1 MWADVSLILAWR
13 NLWRHGRRT
22 WLTIG
27 AMIFSN
33 TLLVFSISL
42 QFGSYDMMI
51 DNTLQAYSGHVQLQH
66 TRYLDEP
73 KMRYALPDIGATAQ
87 ILRQELGLS
96 SISARATGFALASS
110 NERSYGLQ
118 ILGVDAGHEPLV
130 STLPGLV
137 KQGRYLKPGAVEEI
151 VIGSVLASNLKVG
164 PGDELTFLGSGFDD
178 SFAAGVVTVVGVF
191 ESGVA
196 DLDRAMAQVNL
207 AYFQEIFAMR
217 GHGHSI
223 VIRAAQIDDVEQLMV
238 DIGAL
243 QIVGDSVAIRHWDE
257 LQPGLRQ
264 AIQADMTSAWFMY
277 LVLIVLVA
285 FSVLNTQLMSVLER
299 TREFGTMMALG
310 LKPSRLARLVMLET
324 GLMTAVGLALGIT
337 IGFLITWYLSYVGFS
352 YPGMEEMA
360 VKFNLPDRMY
370 PAISLISLTLGPGI
384 VAIGSM
390 LAAIYPAM
398 RLKLLLPVEAMR
410 AV

>member
-51 DNTLQAYSGHVQLQH
+51 DNTLQAYSGHIQLQH
-66 TRYLDEP
+66 ERYLDEP
-73 KMRYALPDIGATAQ
+73 KMRYALPDIRATAQ
-87 ILRQELGLS
+87 TLRQELGLS
-96 SISARATGFALASS
+96 SISARAAGFALASS

-118 ILGVDAGHEPLV
+118 ILGVDAEHEPLV
-130 STLPGLV
+130 STLPGLI

-151 VIGSVLASNLKVG
+151 VIGSVLARNLKVG

-178 SFAAGVVTVVGVF
+178 SFAAGVVKVVGVF

-223 VIRAAQIDDVEQLMV
+223 VMRAAHIDDVEQLMV

-243 QIVGDSVAIRHWDE
+243 QIVEDGTAIRHWDE

-264 AIQADMTSAWFMY
+264 AIQADMASAWFMY

-384 VAIGSM
+384 VAIGSL
-390 LAAIYPAM
+390 LASIYPAT
-398 RLKLLLPVEAMR
+398 RLYLLLPIEAMR

>member
-1 MWADVSLILAWR
+1 MNDVSLRMAWR

-22 WLTIG
+22 WLTVG

-51 DNTLQAYSGHVQLQH
+51 DNSLQAFSGHLQLQH
-66 TRYLDEP
+66 PRYLDEP
-73 KMRYALPDIGATAQ
+73 KMRYTLPDVSGSAQ
-87 ILRQELGLS
+87 RLRDALGID

-110 NERSYGLQ
+110 DDRSYGLQ
-118 ILGVDAGHEPLV
+118 ILGVDAAHEPLV

-137 KQGRYLKPGAVEEI
+137 KQGRYLKPGATAEI
-151 VIGSVLASNLKVG
+151 VIGAVLARNLKVE
-164 PGDELTFLGSGFDD
+164 PGDELSFIGSGFDD
-178 SFAAGVVTVVGVF
+178 SFAAGVVRVVGIF
-191 ESGVA
+191 ESGIP
-196 DLDRAMAQVNL
+196 DLDRSMAQVNL
-207 AYFQEIFAMR
+207 GYFQDSFAMQQR
-217 GHGHSI
+217 GHSI
-223 VIRAAQIDDVEQLMV
+223 VIRAPHIDAVDQLQTQISAL
-238 DIGAL
+238 IGDQANIAL
-243 QIVGDSVAIRHWDE
+243 RHWDD
-257 LQPGLRQ
+257 LQPGLKQ

-277 LVLIVLVA
+277 IVLIVLVA

-310 LKPSRLARLVMLET
+310 LKPWRLAALVMLET
-324 GLMTAVGLALGIT
+324 GMMTGLGLLLGIT
-337 IGFLITWYLSYVGFS
+337 LGWLITWYLGVVGFS
-352 YPGMEEMA
+352 YPGMSEMA

-384 VAIGSM
+384 VAFGSL
-390 LAAIYPAM
+390 LAAIYPAL
-398 RLKLLLPVEAMR
+398 RLRLLLPVEAMR

>member
-1 MWADVSLILAWR
+1 MNDVSLILAWR

-51 DNTLQAYSGHVQLQH
+51 DNTLQAYSGHIQLQH
-66 TRYLDEP
+66 PRYLDEP
-73 KMRYALPDIGATAQ
+73 KMRYALSDISASAGQ
-87 ILRQELGLS
+87 LRNELGLS
-96 SISARATGFALASS
+96 SISARAAGFALASS
-110 NERSYGLQ
+110 EERSYGVQ
-118 ILGVDAGHEPLV
+118 IVGVDAAHEPLV

-137 KQGRYLKPGAVEEI
+137 KQGRYLRPGAVDEI
-151 VIGSVLASNLKVG
+151 VIGSVLARNLKVG
-164 PGDELTFLGSGFDD
+164 PGDELSFLGSGYED
-178 SFAAGVVTVVGVF
+178 SFAAGVVRVVGVF

-207 AYFQEIFAMR
+207 GYFQEVFAMQGR
-217 GHGHSI
+217 GHNI
-223 VIRAAQIDDVEQLMV
+223 VVRAAHIDDVDSLMTAISRLNLV
-238 DIGAL
+238 D
-243 QIVGDSVAIRHWDE
+243 DSVALRHWDQ

-277 LVLIVLVA
+277 IVLIVLVA

-310 LKPSRLARLVMLET
+310 LKPSRLSRLVMLET
-324 GLMTAVGLALGIT
+324 ALMTMVGLAIGIAL
-337 IGFLITWYLSYVGFS
+337 GFLITWYLSHAGFS

-370 PAISLISLTLGPGI
+370 PAISLLSLTLGPCI
-384 VAIGSM
+384 VAIGSL
-390 LAAIYPAM
+390 LAAIYPAT
-398 RLKLLLPVEAMR
+398 RLYLLLPIEAMR